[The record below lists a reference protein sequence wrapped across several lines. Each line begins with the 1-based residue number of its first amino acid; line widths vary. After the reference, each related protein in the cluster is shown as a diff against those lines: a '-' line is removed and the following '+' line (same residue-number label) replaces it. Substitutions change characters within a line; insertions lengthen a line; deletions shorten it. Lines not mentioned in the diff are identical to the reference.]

1 MEDPIYIKKQI
12 ITALSHP
19 EAENGL
25 YLNNLIAVHEDE
37 ERIQVE
43 GSEIEVLDALK
54 ELISEGSVE
63 TDESGEQIVFY
74 LSSSS
79 QPTLSRKS

>member
-1 MEDPIYIKKQI
+1 MNNISIIKNQI
-12 ITALSHP
+12 INALSHP

-25 YLNNLIAVHEDE
+25 YLNNLLVVHEDE
-37 ERIQVE
+37 ERTLVE

-54 ELISEGSVE
+54 ELISENKVIMNEEGESV
-63 TDESGEQIVFY
+63 IFY
-74 LSSSS
+74 LSSSA

>member
-1 MEDPIYIKKQI
+1 MENYNMLKQQI
-12 ITALSHP
+12 ISALSHP

-25 YLNNLIAVHEDE
+25 YLNNLMAVHEDE
-37 ERIQVE
+37 ERTIVE
-43 GSEIEVLDALK
+43 GTEIDILDALK
-54 ELISEGSVE
+54 ELIAEGSVMMNE
-63 TDESGEQIVFY
+63 EGEQVIFY